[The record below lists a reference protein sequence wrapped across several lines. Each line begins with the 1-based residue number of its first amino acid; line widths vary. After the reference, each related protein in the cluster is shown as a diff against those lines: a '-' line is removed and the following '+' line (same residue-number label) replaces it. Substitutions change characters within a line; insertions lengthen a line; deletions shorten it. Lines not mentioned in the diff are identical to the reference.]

1 MKKTWGMV
9 SFILF
14 CIGLVL
20 AVIGGAVLPGN
31 VAIMMVLAVFGL
43 AIGIIGVVYAKEI
56 GALHT
61 LLLATI
67 ALLAMTAA
75 FTPIAVLGIGKLITS
90 MLVNFAALMAPVAVI
105 AAISALLKIGL
116 EK

>member
-1 MKKTWGMV
+1 MKTLGLV

-20 AVIGGAVLPGN
+20 VVIGGL
-31 VAIMMVLAVFGL
+31 VAPTNAIISMALATFGL
-43 AIGIIGVVYAKEI
+43 IIGVIYVVAAKEI
-56 GALHT
+56 NT

-75 FTPIAVLGIGKLITS
+75 LTPITGLWSGKIVTGIILNFVALIS
-90 MLVNFAALMAPVAVI
+90 PVALV
-105 AAISALLKIGL
+105 AAIKALVIIGL
-116 EK
+116 KK

>member
-1 MKKTWGMV
+1 MSKIWGMV
-9 SFILF
+9 SFIIF

-20 AVIGGAVLPGN
+20 AVVGGLVLPAN
-31 VAIMMVLAVFGL
+31 VIISMVLAIFGL
-43 AIGIIGVVYAKEI
+43 IIGVIYVVATKEI
-56 GALHT
+56 NT

-75 FTPIAVLGIGKLITS
+75 FAPILGVGEAITS
-90 MLVNFAALMAPVAVI
+90 IVVNFAALMAPVALI
-105 AAISALLKIGL
+105 AAIRALLKIGL

>member
-1 MKKTWGMV
+1 MKIWGLI

-20 AVIGGAVLPGN
+20 VVIGGL
-31 VAIMMVLAVFGL
+31 VAPENAIIAAILAVFGL
-43 AIGIIGVVYAKEI
+43 IIGVIYAVAAKEI
-56 GALHT
+56 NT

-67 ALLAMTAA
+67 ALLAMAAA
-75 FTPIAVLGIGKLITS
+75 FSPITDLWAGKIVTS
-90 MLVNFAALMAPVAVI
+90 IILNFAALISPVALI
-105 AAISALLKIGL
+105 AAIKALVKIGI

>member
-1 MKKTWGMV
+1 MKKAWGMV

-20 AVIGGAVLPGN
+20 AVIGGLVIPANAIAV
-31 VAIMMVLAVFGL
+31 MVLVVFGL
-43 AIGIIGVVYAKEI
+43 IIGIIHVIYAKEVTT
-56 GALHT
+56 LHT

-75 FTPIAVLGIGKLITS
+75 FAPITLVGAGNMIGS
-90 MLVNFAALMAPVAVI
+90 MLVNFAALMAPVALI
-105 AAISALLKIGL
+105 AAIKALLKIGM

>member
-1 MKKTWGMV
+1 MKRSALI

-20 AVIGGAVLPGN
+20 AVIGGLVSPENAIITAVL
-31 VAIMMVLAVFGL
+31 AIFGL
-43 AIGIIGVVYAKEI
+43 IIGVIYVVAAKEI
-56 GALHT
+56 NT

-67 ALLAMTAA
+67 ALLAAA
-75 FTPIAVLGIGKLITS
+75 AALTPITALWSGKIVTS
-90 MLVNFAALMAPVAVI
+90 MIVNFAALIAPVALI
-105 AAISALLKIGL
+105 AAIKALVKIGL

>member
-1 MKKTWGMV
+1 MKTWGAV

-20 AVIGGAVLPGN
+20 AVIGGFVIPAN
-31 VAIMMVLAVFGL
+31 VIVSMVLAVFGL
-43 AIGIIGVVYAKEI
+43 IIGIIYAVAAKEI
-56 GALHT
+56 NT

-67 ALLAMTAA
+67 ALLAMAAA
-75 FTPIAVLGIGKLITS
+75 FTPITNLWSGKIVTGIIL
-90 MLVNFAALMAPVAVI
+90 NFAALISPVALI
-105 AAISALLKIGL
+105 AAIKALVKIGL